1 MPLSTPVCI
10 LLTLPLCAAA
20 CVCVCVYAI
29 IVMFRS
35 LYGTEVR
42 LERQFI
48 LPVIPKL
55 SLPFICKEEK
65 SQMVIWFK
73 KDLNYVTCTRFSL
86 S

>member
-1 MPLSTPVCI
+1 MYFTNLTSLCCSVCV
-10 LLTLPLCAAA
+10 

-29 IVMFRS
+29 VVMFRS

-42 LERQFI
+42 LECQFI

-73 KDLNYVTCTRFSL
+73 KDLNYVTCTQFSL